1 MSNPIYRFKLKVP
14 SGYQRLTY
22 LQSDGTAYIN
32 TGVAPQANEVTQ
44 IIFQYDRSESAFV
57 IGCRATQ
64 SSKRFLIGRTGSGT
78 VASLGTTG
86 NTVIGNNNLSQK
98 IVVLN
103 TGTGKASMNNAT
115 PVSVGTFQTTTV
127 PICLFCCNN
136 NGTMVNKS
144 HAKIMSCTIGSRAN
158 FVPVVRLVDGVLGMY
173 DTFNETFKTNAGSG
187 QFIAGQRLNTIYEEG
202 MTEIPVNPVYKDDLS
217 IEYEKESQQQFFRR
231 KLSGKIDFIGED
243 FYKIM
248 AQNFETEY
256 HVLLEMSTDNGHT
269 WSQYWH
275 GKFMRTDCTVNID
288 DKKITVQPEV
298 VDEYTD
304 ILAGMEKE
312 YNLIE
317 LAPAIDRVRI
327 TKRAALQVY
336 LQGDDKLTYIVNG
349 LSFESSCSSVDNRI
363 QLQNEHF
370 STIGRFRELVMKQN
384 NVLYNIYQGI
394 VPVQFYGSYTGIF
407 TTSDNLTYVQLNVSA
422 PGGSI
427 GSISYAIK
435 RISDDTVLWSYSNS
449 ASPSDV
455 TSFDMSPLG
464 GSGTMHCDVN
474 DRTLWTR
481 ILCDVMQFNGRDTY
495 ALEASDMS
503 YDNRNYRRCID
514 FNLSG
519 DYIINNRQFSDT
531 PTEWGRTNDGKY
543 FMKPVE
549 FGSPNFYP
557 VGRSQ
562 WIYTSLWIKDD
573 GTLANYLTFGDKQAE
588 ILTNYTLA
596 SVLKVLLATIAPDVT
611 FGETSAYSQFL
622 YGDTHFGID
631 SYRLLMTPKSNVMA
645 GEFSQPAMKATITI
659 RDVLNMLRDVFCAY
673 WYIDSSNRLR
683 IEHIEFFKN
692 GGSYSTQP
700 TIGIDLTE
708 MKVSRNGKAWAFA
721 KNEYTFNK
729 EDMPQRYQFEWMDE
743 VSEAFVGKPL
753 EIISKYVKEGKIEDI
768 TIGSFTTDVDY
779 ILLAPEDISK
789 DGFAL
794 FAGTLSSGVYVLPI
808 GSVAMTSAKV
818 QNQVLAF
825 PNIIPEYWTYDLP
838 SPNAEMGGNVVTVN
852 GTLRNRKQSVNV
864 PTGDSD
870 PDMNQLIKT
879 GLGNG
884 QIEKMSINLSSRMAK
899 TTLRYATEQ

>member
-1 MSNPIYRFKLKVP
+1 MNPIYRWKL
-14 SGYQRLTY
+14 GID
-22 LQSDGTAYIN
+22 DGTAVQVY
-32 TGVAPQANEVTQ
+32 
-44 IIFQYDRSESAFV
+44 
-57 IGCRATQ
+57 
-64 SSKRFLIGRTGSGT
+64 
-78 VASLGTTG
+78 
-86 NTVIGNNNLSQK
+86 
-98 IVVLN
+98 
-103 TGTGKASMNNAT
+103 
-115 PVSVGTFQTTTV
+115 
-127 PICLFCCNN
+127 
-136 NGTMVNKS
+136 
-144 HAKIMSCTIGSRAN
+144 
-158 FVPVVRLVDGVLGMY
+158 
-173 DTFNETFKTNAGSG
+173 
-187 QFIAGQRLNTIYEEG
+187 
-202 MTEIPVNPVYKDDLS
+202 PVYKDDLS

-231 KLSGKIDFIGED
+231 KLSGKLDFINAD
-243 FYKIM
+243 FDTIM
-248 AQNFETEY
+248 QAAFDSVY
-256 HVLLEMSTDNGHT
+256 HVLLEMSADNGHT

-349 LSFESSCSSVDNRI
+349 LSFESSCQSVDDD
-363 QLQNEHF
+363 NELSGQHF
-370 STIGRFRELVMKQN
+370 ASVGRFRELVMKQN
-384 NVLYNIYQGI
+384 GAVYNIYEGM
-394 VPVQFYGSYTGIF
+394 VPLYFYRDDTYRL
-407 TTSDNLTYVQLNVSA
+407 TTSDNLTYVRLDVQASIL
-422 PGGSI
+422 GGLSY
-427 GSISYAIK
+427 ISYEI
-435 RISDDTVLWSYSNS
+435 RRTSDDAILWTWATNPFDE
-449 ASPSDV
+449 AEDV
-455 TSFDMSPLG
+455 VEFDMAAVG

-474 DRTLWTR
+474 NRTVWTR

-495 ALEASDMS
+495 QLQGNDMS

-514 FNLSG
+514 FNLTG
-519 DYIINNRQFSDT
+519 DSIINNTQFSEA

-549 FGSPNFYP
+549 AGTNFYP
-557 VGRSQ
+557 IGRSQ
-562 WIYTSLWIKDD
+562 WIYTSLWIMDD
-573 GTLANYLTFGDKQAE
+573 GTLADYLVNGDKQAE
-588 ILTNYTLA
+588 IQTNYTLA

-645 GEFSQPAMKATITI
+645 GEFSQPAMKAMITM
-659 RDVLNMLRDVFCAY
+659 RDVLNMLRDVLCAY
-673 WYIDSSNRLR
+673 WYIDSSNRFR

-700 TIGIDLTE
+700 TVGIDLTD
-708 MKVSRNGKAWAFA
+708 MKVSRNGKVWAFG

-808 GSVAMTSAKV
+808 GSVAMTSATV
-818 QNQVLAF
+818 QNHVLAF

-852 GTLRNRKQSVNV
+852 DTHRNRKQSVNV

-899 TTLRYATEQ
+899 TTLKYATEQ

>member
-1 MSNPIYRFKLKVP
+1 MNPIYRWKL
-14 SGYQRLTY
+14 GID
-22 LQSDGTAYIN
+22 DGTAVQVY
-32 TGVAPQANEVTQ
+32 
-44 IIFQYDRSESAFV
+44 
-57 IGCRATQ
+57 
-64 SSKRFLIGRTGSGT
+64 
-78 VASLGTTG
+78 
-86 NTVIGNNNLSQK
+86 
-98 IVVLN
+98 
-103 TGTGKASMNNAT
+103 
-115 PVSVGTFQTTTV
+115 
-127 PICLFCCNN
+127 
-136 NGTMVNKS
+136 
-144 HAKIMSCTIGSRAN
+144 
-158 FVPVVRLVDGVLGMY
+158 
-173 DTFNETFKTNAGSG
+173 
-187 QFIAGQRLNTIYEEG
+187 
-202 MTEIPVNPVYKDDLS
+202 PVYKDDLS

-231 KLSGKIDFIGED
+231 KLSGKLDFINAD
-243 FYKIM
+243 FDTIM
-248 AQNFETEY
+248 QAAFDSVY
-256 HVLLEMSTDNGHT
+256 HVQLEMSADNGHT

-336 LQGDDKLTYIVNG
+336 LQGDDKLTYVVNG
-349 LSFESSCSSVDNRI
+349 LSFESSCQSVDDE
-363 QLQNEHF
+363 NELNGQHF
-370 STIGRFRELVMKQN
+370 ASVGRFRELVMKQN
-384 NVLYNIYQGI
+384 GAVYNIYEGM
-394 VPVQFYGSYTGIF
+394 VPLYFYRDGTYIL
-407 TTSDNLTYVQLNVSA
+407 TTSDNQTYVRLDVQASIL
-422 PGGSI
+422 GGLSY
-427 GSISYAIK
+427 ISYEII
-435 RISDDTVLWSYSNS
+435 RTSDDAILW
-449 ASPSDV
+449 AWDTSPFEQAEDV
-455 TSFDMSPLG
+455 VEFDMAAVG

-474 DRTLWTR
+474 NRKVWSR
-481 ILCDVMQFNGRDTY
+481 VLCDVMTFNGSDTY
-495 ALEASDMS
+495 ALQAGDMS
-503 YDNRNYRRCID
+503 FDNRNYRRCIS
-514 FNLSG
+514 FSLTG
-519 DYIINNRQFSDT
+519 DYIINNTQLSDT

-543 FMKPVE
+543 FTKPVVV
-549 FGSPNFYP
+549 GSSFYP
-557 VGRSQ
+557 IGRSQ
-562 WIYTSLWIKDD
+562 WIYTSLWIMDD
-573 GTLANYLTFGDKQAE
+573 GTLADYLVNGDKQAE
-588 ILTNYTLA
+588 IQTNYTLA

-631 SYRLLMTPKSNVMA
+631 SYRLLMTPKSNVIA
-645 GEFSQPAMKATITI
+645 GEFSQPAMKATITM
-659 RDVLNMLRDVFCAY
+659 RDVLNMLRDVLCAY

-700 TIGIDLTE
+700 TVGIDLTE

-753 EIISKYVKEGKIEDI
+753 EIISKYVKEGKIENV

-808 GSVAMTSAKV
+808 GSVAMTSATV

-852 GTLRNRKQSVNV
+852 GTQRNRKQSVNV
-864 PTGDSD
+864 PTGGSD

>member
-1 MSNPIYRFKLKVP
+1 MMNPIYRFKLKVP
-14 SGYQRLTY
+14 SGYQKLTY
-22 LQSDGTAYIN
+22 LQSDGA
-32 TGVAPQANEVTQ
+32 
-44 IIFQYDRSESAFV
+44 
-57 IGCRATQ
+57 
-64 SSKRFLIGRTGSGT
+64 RT
-78 VASLGTTG
+78 
-86 NTVIGNNNLSQK
+86 
-98 IVVLN
+98 
-103 TGTGKASMNNAT
+103 
-115 PVSVGTFQTTTV
+115 
-127 PICLFCCNN
+127 
-136 NGTMVNKS
+136 
-144 HAKIMSCTIGSRAN
+144 
-158 FVPVVRLVDGVLGMY
+158 
-173 DTFNETFKTNAGSG
+173 
-187 QFIAGQRLNTIYEEG
+187 NTIYEEG

-336 LQGDDKLTYIVNG
+336 LQDDDKLTYIVNG
-349 LSFESSCSSVDNRI
+349 LSFESSCQSVDDINE
-363 QLQNEHF
+363 LQGQHF
-370 STIGRFRELVMKQN
+370 SSTGRIRELVMKQN
-384 NVLYNIYQGI
+384 GVLYNVYEGV
-394 VPVQFYGSYTGIF
+394 VPVEFNQGEWDLYF
-407 TTSDNLTYVQLNVSA
+407 TTQDNLTYVHMYVTAAYVQITHLEYE
-422 PGGSI
+422 I
-427 GSISYAIK
+427 
-435 RISDDTVLWSYSNS
+435 RRTSDDAILWRYYDPFNLE
-449 ASPSDV
+449 DII
-455 TSFDMSPLG
+455 SFDLSPRE

-495 ALEASDMS
+495 QLQGNDMS

-549 FGSPNFYP
+549 IGNPNFYP

-562 WIYTSLWIKDD
+562 WIYTSLWIRDD
-573 GTLANYLTFGDKQAE
+573 GTLANYLTYGDKQAE

-611 FGETSAYSQFL
+611 FGETSAFSQFL

-645 GEFSQPAMKATITI
+645 GEFSQPAMKATITM

-700 TIGIDLTE
+700 TVGIDLTE

-794 FAGTLSSGVYVLPI
+794 FAGTLSGGVYVLPI
-808 GSVAMTSAKV
+808 GSVAMTNAKV

-870 PDMNQLIKT
+870 LDMNQLIKT

>member
-1 MSNPIYRFKLKVP
+1 MNPIYRFKL
-14 SGYQRLTY
+14 GID
-22 LQSDGTAYIN
+22 DGT
-32 TGVAPQANEVTQ
+32 
-44 IIFQYDRSESAFV
+44 
-57 IGCRATQ
+57 
-64 SSKRFLIGRTGSGT
+64 
-78 VASLGTTG
+78 
-86 NTVIGNNNLSQK
+86 
-98 IVVLN
+98 
-103 TGTGKASMNNAT
+103 
-115 PVSVGTFQTTTV
+115 PVQV
-127 PICLFCCNN
+127 
-136 NGTMVNKS
+136 
-144 HAKIMSCTIGSRAN
+144 
-158 FVPVVRLVDGVLGMY
+158 Y
-173 DTFNETFKTNAGSG
+173 
-187 QFIAGQRLNTIYEEG
+187 
-202 MTEIPVNPVYKDDLS
+202 PVYKDDLS
-217 IEYEKESQQQFFRR
+217 IEYEHESQQRFMRR
-231 KLSGKIDFIGED
+231 KLSGKLDFIAGD
-243 FYKIM
+243 FDTIM
-248 AQNFETEY
+248 QAAFDSVY
-256 HVLLEMSTDNGHT
+256 HVFLEISTDNGHT
-269 WSQYWH
+269 WVEYWH

-349 LSFESSCSSVDNRI
+349 LSFESSCQSVDDTTELEG
-363 QLQNEHF
+363 QHF
-370 STIGRFRELVMKQN
+370 VSIGRFRELVMKRN
-384 NVLYNIYQGI
+384 GVLYNIYEGM
-394 VPVQFYGSYTGIF
+394 VPVRWYNGSYSIRF
-407 TTSDNLTYVQLNVSA
+407 TTSDNLTYVMLDVEANIFYQVISIRYELRRTSDNV
-422 PGGSI
+422 
-427 GSISYAIK
+427 
-435 RISDDTVLWSYSNS
+435 VLWRYTT
-449 ASPSDV
+449 PIGEEPEDV
-455 TSFDMSPLG
+455 IDFDLVAVN

-474 DRTLWTR
+474 DRTVWSR
-481 ILCDVMQFNGRDTY
+481 VLCDVEVFDGNDTY
-495 ALEASDMS
+495 QLQGDDMS
-503 YDNRNYRRCID
+503 YDNRNYRRCIG
-514 FNLSG
+514 FALTG
-519 DYIINNRQFSDT
+519 DYLINSTQFSDT

-549 FGSPNFYP
+549 LGSVNFYP

-562 WIYTSLWIKDD
+562 WIYTSLWIRDN
-573 GTLANYLTFGDKQAE
+573 GTLSNYLQRGDKKAE
-588 ILTNYTLA
+588 IQTNYTLA
-596 SVLKVLLATIAPDVT
+596 SVIKVLLATIAPSLT
-611 FGETSAYSQFL
+611 FAETSAYSQFL
-622 YGDTHFGID
+622 YGNTHFGID

-645 GEFSQPAMKATITI
+645 GEFSQPAMKATITM

-683 IEHIEFFKN
+683 IEHVEWFKN
-692 GGSYSTQP
+692 GGSYSTQQ
-700 TIGIDLTE
+700 TVGIDLTE

-753 EIISKYVKEGKIEDI
+753 EIISKYVKEGKIEDV

-794 FAGTLSSGVYVLPI
+794 FAGTFSGGVYVIPI
-808 GSVAMTSAKV
+808 GSVTMSSATV

-852 GTLRNRKQSVNV
+852 GTQRNRKQSVNV